1 MRALVCHEHGHYK
14 DLVLET
20 DWPAPT
26 PGPDQVLIDVHA
38 TGVGFANILQI
49 AGTHQNKSNPP
60 FIPGTEAAGIVR
72 ACGENVTG
80 FAPGTRVI
88 GAAPGG
94 GFAEQTVVS
103 ARLTHA
109 IPDAM
114 SFAQATLFPTIY
126 GTAYISLVTEAR
138 LQAGETLL
146 VLGAAGATGAAA
158 VQIGRALGAT
168 VIACASSDEKRAAAT
183 KGGAHHVLDASG
195 FKDAVNELTEGRGAD
210 VVFDPVGGD
219 AFSEALRCTAPQG
232 RMLAIGFASGD
243 IPKVPLNLLL
253 VKNIA
258 VHGIFWGYY
267 TGWARQKPSE
277 QARQAVENC
286 YRDLFDYYD
295 KGQLDPPVH
304 AQLPLK
310 EFVQALEILEH
321 RGAIGKVVL
330 LPHE

>member
-14 DLVLET
+14 NLVLEN
-20 DWPAPT
+20 DWPAPI
-26 PGPDQVLIDVHA
+26 PGPDQVLLGVHA

-49 AGTHQNKSNPP
+49 AGTHQNKSKPP
-60 FIPGTEAAGIVR
+60 FIPGTETAGVVR
-72 ACGENVTG
+72 ACGDNVTG
-80 FAPGTRVI
+80 IAPGDRVI
-88 GAAPGG
+88 GAVPSG
-94 GFAEQTVVS
+94 GFAEQTVAS
-103 ARLTHA
+103 AHLTHP

-114 SFAQATLFPTIY
+114 SFAQASLFATIY
-126 GTAYISLVTEAR
+126 GTACISLITEAR
-138 LQAGETLL
+138 LQGNETLL

-168 VIACASSDEKRAAAT
+168 VIACVSTEEKRAAAI
-183 KGGAHHVLDASG
+183 KAGAHHVLDASG
-195 FKDAVNELTEGRGAD
+195 FKDSVNELTNGRGAN

-258 VHGIFWGYY
+258 VHGIYWGYY
-267 TGWARQKPSE
+267 IGWARHEPTHH
-277 QARQAVENC
+277 ARQAVKDC
-286 YRDLFDYYD
+286 YRDLFDFYD

-304 AQLPLK
+304 AELPL
-310 EFVQALEILEH
+310 EAFVQALETLEH

>member
-14 DLVLET
+14 NLVLEN
-20 DWPAPT
+20 DWPAPK
-26 PGPDQVLIDVHA
+26 PGPDQVLLDVHA

-49 AGTHQNKSNPP
+49 AGTHQNKSKPP

-72 ACGENVTG
+72 ACGKNV
-80 FAPGTRVI
+80 ADIKPGDRVI

-103 ARLTHA
+103 ANLTRQ
-109 IPDAM
+109 IPDSM

-138 LQAGETLL
+138 LQANETLL

-158 VQIGRALGAT
+158 VQVGRALGAT
-168 VIACASSDEKRAAAT
+168 VIACASTEKKRAAAS
-183 KGGAHHVLDASG
+183 KAGAHHVLDASN
-195 FKDAVNELTEGRGAD
+195 FKDSVNELTDGRGAN

-243 IPKVPLNLLL
+243 VPKVPLNLLL

-267 TGWARQKPSE
+267 TGWARHHPSSH
-277 QARQAVENC
+277 ARTAVKEC
-286 YRDLFDYYD
+286 YRGLFELYD
-295 KGQLDPPVH
+295 KGHLDPPIHVK
-304 AQLPLK
+304 LPLNA
-310 EFVQALEILEH
+310 FVQALETLEQ